1 MPQNSR
7 NRQSK
12 PSTASKKVSYS
23 PLTPSLAFQLAAP
36 HTWVAAIMPVLFS
49 IEYSA
54 ITYSGKVSILLDL
67 ILLGWI
73 ENPLILFFAGMVVT
87 CSLEYFVSWLLETL
101 FHKRWWDY
109 TGWPGNINGRVCLI
123 GGIAF
128 GTFTVALIKLIAPVT
143 IDMID
148 SVSLPALH
156 IMTCVIAFVMIA
168 DTVKTVKCMDSSKLW
183 YVEKQAEFMDE
194 LRNGRCVG
202 LVKKIKDTFRR

>member
-1 MPQNSR
+1 MG
-7 NRQSK
+7 
-12 PSTASKKVSYS
+12 A
-23 PLTPSLAFQLAAP
+23 
-36 HTWVAAIMPVLFS
+36 M
-49 IEYSA
+49 
-54 ITYSGKVSILLDL
+54 LDL

-109 TGWPGNINGRVCLI
+109 TGWPGNTNGRVCLI

-148 SVSLPALH
+148 SVS
-156 IMTCVIAFVMIA
+156 AFVMIA
-168 DTVKTVKCMDSSKLW
+168 DTVKAVKCMDSSKLW
-183 YVEKQAEFMDE
+183 YVEKQAEFMNE

>member
-1 MPQNSR
+1 M
-7 NRQSK
+7 
-12 PSTASKKVSYS
+12 
-23 PLTPSLAFQLAAP
+23 
-36 HTWVAAIMPVLFS
+36 
-49 IEYSA
+49 
-54 ITYSGKVSILLDL
+54 G
-67 ILLGWI
+67 I

-183 YVEKQAEFMDE
+183 YVEKQAEFMNE

-202 LVKKIKDTFRR
+202 LVKKINGAFLLRFLCAKNQQLNNRIQLLIIFLKNQIIVLPFLSR

>member
-1 MPQNSR
+1 MMSFCRYFLCFAVFSFIGWAYETVYYSIQQRKFVNSGFL
-7 NRQSK
+7 
-12 PSTASKKVSYS
+12 STCFCPIYGMGA
-23 PLTPSLAFQLAAP
+23 
-36 HTWVAAIMPVLFS
+36 M
-49 IEYSA
+49 
-54 ITYSGKVSILLDL
+54 LDL

-87 CSLEYFVSWLLETL
+87 CSL
-101 FHKRWWDY
+101 
-109 TGWPGNINGRVCLI
+109 
-123 GGIAF
+123 
-128 GTFTVALIKLIAPVT
+128 
-143 IDMID
+143 DMID